1 MAYRL
6 PGNKALV
13 EQALA
18 AHGPLRHAQPVP
30 PESIAEWEGLLPEL
44 LLDFWENQGIGELG
58 GGRMRL
64 CLPQMFAE
72 PLALLFHDDPD
83 FAQGTVAL
91 AYGPFGSL
99 ILWNR
104 REWLGLLTHPGAM
117 LDAPFFGRSKAGLD
131 PNRVVFDHVLNA
143 DPAFMDVIGED
154 GQDLFLHAQAQLG
167 PLLPGQ
173 IYAPLP
179 PGDLYQTRL
188 DAMHRLDVQDW
199 LSARFAGQVHM
210 LHDLMGDRLN
220 IRALGRGAG
229 R

>member
-6 PGNKALV
+6 PGHKALV

-30 PESIAEWEGLLPEL
+30 ADTIAEWEGLLPEL
-44 LLDFWENQGIGELG
+44 LLDFWENHGVGELG
-58 GGRMRL
+58 GGLMRL
-64 CLPQMFAE
+64 CPPQMFAE
-72 PLALLFHDDPD
+72 PLALLLRGDPD
-83 FAQGTVAL
+83 FEQGTVAL

-117 LDAPFFGRSKAGLD
+117 LDAPFLGRSKAGLD
-131 PNRVVFDHVLNA
+131 PNRILFDHVLNA
-143 DPAFMDVIGED
+143 DPSFMDVIGDD
-154 GQDLFLHAQAQLG
+154 GQDLFLPVQARLG
-167 PLLPGQ
+167 ALLPGQ

-179 PGDLYQTRL
+179 PEDQYPISAQ
-188 DAMHRLDVQDW
+188 AMHRLDAQDW
-199 LSARFAGQVHM
+199 LGARFSGQVHM
-210 LHDLMGDRLN
+210 LHDLMGERLN
-220 IRALGRGAG
+220 IRPLGRGLA